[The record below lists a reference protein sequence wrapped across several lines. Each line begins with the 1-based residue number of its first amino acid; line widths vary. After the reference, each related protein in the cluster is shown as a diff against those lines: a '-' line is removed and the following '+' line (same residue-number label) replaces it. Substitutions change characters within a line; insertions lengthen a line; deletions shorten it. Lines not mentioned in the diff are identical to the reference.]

1 MGVNLDK
8 PDRWKADV
16 ARSVDLYNRW
26 FMRFA
31 PKAFRRTR
39 MKVTKSVENLMS
51 WTANLTNV
59 RPVVLK
65 SGCSRHAEDGY
76 LPANRA

>member
-31 PKAFRRTR
+31 PTAFRRTR
-39 MKVTKSVENLMS
+39 MKVTKSVEDLMG
-51 WTANLTNV
+51 WTANLTDV
-59 RPVVLK
+59 RPAVLK
-65 SGCSRHAEDGY
+65 RPRPDVRGNCVA
-76 LPANRA
+76 